1 MQNNLLRI
9 LFLGDIVGKPGRKAA
24 MQLVQEKRRSFDCIL
39 ANCENASG
47 GKGINSSNAQ
57 ELLDAGIDAMSSGNH
72 IWHQKEVIPYL
83 DATRSIIRPLNY
95 PPGTPGSGFLFL
107 SLKDNSKIAL
117 VNILGRVFMEALD
130 CPFRAMENILPY
142 IQKQTSIILVDFHA
156 EASSEKRAM
165 GFYLD
170 GKVSA
175 MVGTHTHVP
184 THDYQILPK
193 GTAYITDI
201 GMTGPHHSVIGVD
214 HETIIQRYLSAM
226 PDRFEVSKETIQRVD
241 YVEIDIDKTTGQA
254 LRIEGKSELFDA

>member
-1 MQNNLLRI
+1 MQNNLFRI

-24 MQLVQEKRRSFDCIL
+24 IQVVQEKRNDFDCIL

-47 GKGINSSNAQ
+47 GKGITPGNAQ
-57 ELLDAGIDAMSSGNH
+57 ELFDAGIDGMSSGNH
-72 IWHQKEVIPYL
+72 IWHQKDLIPFL
-83 DATRSIIRPLNY
+83 EITQRIIRPMNY
-95 PPGTPGSGFLFL
+95 PPGTPGAGFLLL
-107 SLKDNSKIAL
+107 SFKNNIKVAL
-117 VNILGRVFMEALD
+117 INILGRVFMEALD
-130 CPFRAMENILPY
+130 CPFRAMENILPH
-142 IQKQTSIILVDFHA
+142 IQKQCSIILVDFHA

-170 GKVSA
+170 GKVTA

-184 THDYQILPK
+184 THDYQILPQ

-214 HETIIQRYLSAM
+214 HETIIQRYLTAM

-241 YVEIDIDKTTGQA
+241 YVEIDIDTTTGKA
-254 LRIEGKSELFDA
+254 LRIEGKSELLDA